1 MAMSE
6 EAAEA
11 LAAEALAW
19 LAADADLLGVFMGAT
34 GLSAEALR
42 TEADRPETLAAV
54 LDFLLMDDL
63 WVTSFCDAAEHPYT
77 RPAEARARLPGGV
90 AMHWT

>member
-1 MAMSE
+1 MSMSD
-6 EAAEA
+6 EAAET

-34 GLSAEALR
+34 GLDADTLR

-63 WVTSFCDAAEHPYT
+63 WVAAFCEASGHPCT
-77 RPAEARARLPGGV
+77 RPAEARARLPGGTQ
-90 AMHWT
+90 MHWT